1 MPVPAAGASAPR
13 QLLRDSVFVRI
24 RDAIIDGTLEPGERL
39 LDGDL
44 SGWLGVSRT
53 PIREALARLEAA
65 GLVETK
71 PGRYTI
77 VSPIDPRSVADAQEV
92 TAAMHELA
100 VRTAVPL
107 LTGADLAAMR
117 SANEAFAAALAAGD
131 VVAAIAADDAFHGVA
146 VDRGGNG
153 AIRAVLDNTNGVVP
167 GRPRDTFGIG
177 WARTQLSDNFVPFLR
192 QRLDLGLD
200 EEDAIEM
207 YYNASITPWLSVSP
221 GIQIIDSGF
230 ERTLDPNNRLE
241 KYDTAAV
248 FFLRTYLR
256 F

>member
-24 RDAIIDGTLEPGERL
+24 REAIIDGTLEPGERL

-100 VRTAVPL
+100 VRTAVER
-107 LTGADLAAMR
+107 LTAADVAGMR
-117 SANEAFAAALAAGD
+117 TANDAFAAALAAGD
-131 VVAAIAADDAFHGVA
+131 VVAAIAGDDAFHGVA
-146 VDRGGNG
+146 VDRAGNA
-153 AIRAVLDNTNGVVP
+153 AIRAVLDQYTPLLRRVERIRFASLR
-167 GRPRDTFGIG
+167 GRESVAQH
-177 WARTQLSDNFVPFLR
+177 ARIVELAEAGDADGAALETRRNWLT
-192 QRLDLGLD
+192 LGLHS
-200 EEDAIEM
+200 DA
-207 YYNASITPWLSVSP
+207 
-221 GIQIIDSGF
+221 
-230 ERTLDPNNRLE
+230 
-241 KYDTAAV
+241 
-248 FFLRTYLR
+248 
-256 F
+256 